1 MIGVERSGNRPI
13 ESPLDSIARTMR
25 TCSSSQL
32 WYNLCLV
39 PLIDSVCLCVN
50 LSSVGCCCCSVS
62 IVDCPLLIYFCFLF
76 LVYYYFFIFLKSQ
89 FKNANRSCF
98 PPYDFMCVCS
108 NNKPHL
114 RSLTNPPETQQSIY
128 KYFWFFRFLFMFLFF
143 GFAFVFHCLTL
154 LCPLPI
160 KAP

>member
-1 MIGVERSGNRPI
+1 MVGVERSGNRPI

-98 PPYDFMCVCS
+98 PHTISCVCVPIINLILDLLQIRPKH
-108 NNKPHL
+108 NN
-114 RSLTNPPETQQSIY
+114 
-128 KYFWFFRFLFMFLFF
+128 RFINIFVF
-143 GFAFVFHCLTL
+143 FAFCLCFFFSVSL
-154 LCPLPI
+154 LFSI
-160 KAP
+160 V